1 MSVIREIGRLCLS
14 AVFIVF
20 GFDAAKNPG
29 YAAKR
34 AKEEL
39 DVSEPETAARANG
52 TAMMLAGSA
61 IALNIR
67 PRLAE
72 LVLAGSLIPTT
83 LAGHPFWKEQDPRQR
98 RNQKIHFF
106 KNVGLFGAM
115 ILLAT
120 GRGRR

>member
-1 MSVIREIGRLCLS
+1 MSVIREFGRLCLS

-20 GFDAAKNPG
+20 GFDALRHPD
-29 YAAKR
+29 YPAKR

-39 DVSEPETAARANG
+39 DVPEPETAARANG
-52 TAMMLAGSA
+52 TAMVLAGSA
-61 IALNIR
+61 IALNMR

-83 LAGHPFWKEQDPRQR
+83 LAGHPFWKEQDPQQR

>member
-1 MSVIREIGRLCLS
+1 
-14 AVFIVF
+14 
-20 GFDAAKNPG
+20 
-29 YAAKR
+29 
-34 AKEEL
+34 
-39 DVSEPETAARANG
+39 
-52 TAMMLAGSA
+52 
-61 IALNIR
+61 
-67 PRLAE
+67 LAE

-83 LAGHPFWKEQDPRQR
+83 MAGHPFWKEQDPQQR